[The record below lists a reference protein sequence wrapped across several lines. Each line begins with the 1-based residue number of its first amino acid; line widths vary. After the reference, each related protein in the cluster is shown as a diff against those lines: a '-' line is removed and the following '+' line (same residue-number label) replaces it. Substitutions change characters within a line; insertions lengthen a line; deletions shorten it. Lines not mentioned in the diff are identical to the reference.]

1 MGLVTA
7 SGLNNKWNIWCVLF
21 VDDSILDSNHLKVSV
36 FLLAR
41 YPCFYINNC
50 NRLNRI
56 EIWFYWLIIL
66 VLISHDWFRDGFKPI
81 ESEFGFIGSL
91 SLLCHQLS
99 AMWWQF
105 VRGVKVARDMLLMHG
120 HALQQE
126 NEPLKEY
133 QDNLFQFL
141 PRHYMVVL
149 VEKLESWKESLES
162 GLLDKCLPSG
172 WSFLIWSQSA
182 SS

>member
-1 MGLVTA
+1 M
-7 SGLNNKWNIWCVLF
+7 CF
-21 VDDSILDSNHLKVSV
+21 VCWWFNFGFKP
-36 FLLAR
+36 FE
-41 YPCFYINNC
+41 FYINNC
-50 NRLNRI
+50 NRLNRT

-105 VRGVKVARDMLLMHG
+105 VRGVKVALDMLLMHG

-133 QDNLFQFL
+133 QDNLFSILTQIL
-141 PRHYMVVL
+141 YGGIGWKVG
-149 VEKLESWKESLES
+149 KLKRIVGIWTVGQMSPPLME
-162 GLLDKCLPSG
+162 LLD
-172 WSFLIWSQSA
+172 LITIRVFIMA
-182 SS
+182 GNDDTPDD